1 MAASTVMPKNW
12 TDFLRIDENKAELFA
27 FLSPEAI
34 RLPLIGT
41 VGRSEGTPTQQTEVE
56 LSALLLNHAWPALL
70 HVRKRRRTLAN
81 FCMR

>member
-12 TDFLRIDENKAELFA
+12 TDFLRIDENKTELFA

-41 VGRSEGTPTQQTEVE
+41 VGRSEGTVCNRRKWSYL
-56 LSALLLNHAWPALL
+56 LSY
-70 HVRKRRRTLAN
+70 
-81 FCMR
+81 